1 MPSQEPFQSEEG
13 FPTTWNRA
21 MHSLYLS
28 KVGSTPMLTPEAI
41 FQARLWFWVDTGWLE
56 LGPLG

>member
-1 MPSQEPFQSEEG
+1 
-13 FPTTWNRA
+13 